1 MNAHAVI
8 FSLYCG
14 GLQICSHTLLM
25 VEKYL
30 NFHSC
35 FPVRSIEYRS
45 VTSQKDKF
53 VKLWDLVPFS
63 SKASLEKGP
72 CQKLPLNCN
81 SQPKYKG

>member
-1 MNAHAVI
+1 MNVPFLLNEHGDLS
-8 FSLYCG
+8 FL
-14 GLQICSHTLLM
+14 SHNNS
-25 VEKYL
+25 V
-30 NFHSC
+30 H
-35 FPVRSIEYRS
+35 REYRS
-45 VTSQKDKF
+45 VTSQKNKF